1 MKKIVYSLMCLSTTM
16 AFAQN
21 SILNASSPQTFREER
36 EIKKDSIA
44 SPLKYGFI
52 EDKDILRSMVV
63 WEIIDMNDK
72 INQPFYHN
80 NDGLVAQ
87 NKSLYQVLLDAVNN
101 GKIKEVY
108 AGDDFTSRLTP
119 EQIVTATS
127 AVQVADYFSQTLN
140 ENKIEDATANSLQKY
155 FSSILNSTDADIS
168 SLKAFYGTRLEDI
181 LLVNDGSAAT
191 ATQEAPAETT
201 TTKKG
206 KKKKTTKAASKP
218 VNIPPGTVL
227 VKLDGSWYKI
237 NRNDI
242 SANVDKIVTGT
253 EKVKAL
259 KIMGM
264 WYVDKRDAQLRYRL
278 LGIAA
283 MGEDP
288 NAAKL
293 RASQAQALAE
303 AGQPVDNTTMGGAED
318 LIDLFWIYY
327 PDARQV
333 LSSNFIF
340 NSKNTTSD
348 ITFDDVLNQR
358 RFSSIIYKSDNGLGR
373 AGSGVID
380 EYIPNDAEGQL
391 EESDRIK
398 AQILQMENDMWNY

>member
-1 MKKIVYSLMCLSTTM
+1 MV
-16 AFAQN
+16 FGQN

-36 EIKKDSIA
+36 EAKKDSIGT
-44 SPLKYGFI
+44 PLKYSFI

-72 INQPFYHN
+72 INQPYYHN
-80 NDGLVAQ
+80 ADGLVSQ

-108 AGDDFTSRLTP
+108 QGDDFTARLTP
-119 EQIVTATS
+119 EQIVSATS

-140 ENKIEDATANSLQKY
+140 ENKIEEGTANNLKKY
-155 FSSILNSTDADIS
+155 FTSAINSTDTDIS
-168 SLKAFYGTRLEDI
+168 SIKAFYGSRLEDV
-181 LLVNDGSAAT
+181 LLYNDGSSPVT
-191 ATQEAPAETT
+191 EETPVEETT

-206 KKKKTTKAASKP
+206 KKKKTTKKAAPKA
-218 VNIPPGTVL
+218 VNIAPGTVL

-242 SANVDKIVTGT
+242 SSNVDKIVTGT

-259 KIMGM
+259 KLMGM
-264 WYVDKRDAQLRYRL
+264 WYVDKRDTQLRYRL

-293 RASQAQALAE
+293 RASQAAALAE
-303 AGQPVDNTTMGGAED
+303 AGQPVEAATGAAED

-333 LSSNFIF
+333 LTTNYIFNAKNSSSNI
-340 NSKNTTSD
+340 SY
-348 ITFDDVLNQR
+348 DDVLNQR
-358 RFSSIIYKSDNGLGR
+358 RFSSVIYKSDNGLGR
-373 AGSGVID
+373 GGSGIID
-380 EYIPNDAEGQL
+380 EYIPDDADGQL
-391 EESDRIK
+391 DESDRIK
-398 AQILQMENDMWNY
+398 AQILQMENDLWNY